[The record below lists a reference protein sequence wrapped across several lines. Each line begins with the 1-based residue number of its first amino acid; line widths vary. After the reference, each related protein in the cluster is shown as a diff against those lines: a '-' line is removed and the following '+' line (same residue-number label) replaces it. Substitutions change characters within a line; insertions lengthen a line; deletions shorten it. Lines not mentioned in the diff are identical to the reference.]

1 MKKLFLVL
9 LMVVMAS
16 AMVLAQG
23 PTQAAQPISTGAP
36 GAVAP
41 LIDVLG
47 AHQNYGRG
55 CAGCHAPHSGAFGEG
70 GNAIAGKTVDQ
81 YTGVNALFG
90 QDMGP
95 LWGQTFDFS
104 DISATGSANKYLLAT
119 AANGDP
125 VGMTAQQYS
134 DMRGAVMCLAC
145 HDGAVAK
152 GAMMQNWAFEEQIK
166 ALPSTYGTAQDP
178 DPVGRGRH
186 DQRRKLDG
194 RRKLQ
199 QRSPNRRERDAERG
213 AGQLLRQR
221 DEWHH
226 LDGQRGRHHRYH
238 LCRPVCRVC
247 EFLRRA
253 GPVEGRAL
261 LRNAGQRFEHSLR
274 GLHDLP
280 RPALDERVLGRRHRQ
295 PDRYPVHRNVREVLL
310 HQCSV
315 QPEHSERSARIRSLH
330 DPVLPPVPLWRV
342 ERSQRRHAANGVLTS
357 FLYRSSGE
365 GMFPSPCFVLVHLA
379 LPEA

>member
-104 DISATGSANKYLLAT
+104 DVSATGSANKYLLAT

-166 ALPSTYGTAQDP
+166 ALPSTYGTGKIPTLLGADGTIN
-178 DPVGRGRH
+178 VGSST
-186 DQRRKLDG
+186 DG
-194 RRKLQ
+194 GNYNNDHPIGESATL
-199 QRSPNRRERDAERG
+199 SAVLGSYYGNATNGITWTVSER
-213 AGQLLRQR
+213 
-221 DEWHH
+221 
-226 LDGQRGRHHRYH
+226 RHHRYH
-238 LCRPVCRVC
+238 LCRPVCS
-247 EFLRRA
+247 
-253 GPVEGRAL
+253 
-261 LRNAGQRFEHSLR
+261 SL
-274 GLHDLP
+274 
-280 RPALDERVLGRRHRQ
+280 
-295 PDRYPVHRNVREVLL
+295 
-310 HQCSV
+310 
-315 QPEHSERSARIRSLH
+315 
-330 DPVLPPVPLWRV
+330 
-342 ERSQRRHAANGVLTS
+342 
-357 FLYRSSGE
+357 
-365 GMFPSPCFVLVHLA
+365 
-379 LPEA
+379 